1 MKIIYYSPHPN
12 LNLSSPSGPGTH
24 MREVIKG
31 FENQGH
37 EVIPCILGGTE
48 ETGLEIEYAEGGFK
62 KFIKKLLPES
72 IWQTAKDIRLRRF
85 DKYAREQLKA
95 IVDKENPDMIYERGY
110 YLMTSGVE
118 VAKEEGVAH
127 AIELNAPYPEEKVQM
142 EGASMFVS
150 LAHEKEKVQVTETD
164 LVVVVS
170 SALKTYLADKHE
182 IDNEKILVTP
192 NAVNPEKFR
201 GVASGKAQF
210 SEEHTVIGFV
220 GSIFPYHGVDML
232 IQGFAELSE
241 KNENL
246 RLLIVG
252 DGYVLSSLKQLA
264 EELRVSDKVIFTGN
278 VAYHEVYTLIAEM
291 DICVMATSNW
301 YGSPVKIFE
310 YGIMNK
316 AIIAPDNIPVKD
328 VMVHEEDGLLCEAS
342 RISLTNGLR
351 RLIQDSELRLRLA
364 SNFHDK
370 VLKEH
375 TWTQVS
381 ERILKHMP
389 QGKNADSPTKQEM

>member
-12 LNLSSPSGPGTH
+12 LNLSAPSGPGTH

-31 FENQGH
+31 FEDQGH

-48 ETGLEIEYAEGGFK
+48 ETSLQIEYSESGFK

-85 DKYAREQLKA
+85 DKYAKAQLNAIIEREKP
-95 IVDKENPDMIYERGY
+95 EMIYERGY

-118 VAKEEGVAH
+118 AAKEAGIAH

-142 EGASMFVS
+142 EGASMFIS
-150 LAHEKEKVQVTETD
+150 MAHEKEKLQVTETD

-182 IDNEKILVTP
+182 IDPDKILVTP

-201 GVASGKAQF
+201 GVASGKARF
-210 SEEHTVIGFV
+210 SEDHTVIGFV

-232 IQGFAELSE
+232 IQGFAELAE
-241 KNENL
+241 KHDDL

-252 DGYVLSSLKQLA
+252 DGYVLGSLKQLA
-264 EELRVSDKVIFTGN
+264 EELKVSDKVIFTGN

-316 AIIAPDNIPVKD
+316 AIIAPDNIPVRD
-328 VMVHEEDGLLCEAS
+328 VMVHEQDGILCEAS

-351 RLIQDSELRLRLA
+351 RLIQDTDLRARLA
-364 SNFHDK
+364 SSFHDK
-370 VLKEH
+370 VLREH

-381 ERILKHMP
+381 QRILDQMP
-389 QGKNADSPTKQEM
+389 IGNHSNSSKTQEV